1 MYKLRT
7 PATNARPTAH
17 PRIMEAVDPHFE
29 CLKTLFDQVPVCI
42 ITPMLSSNRARTV

>member
-1 MYKLRT
+1 MCELRT

-29 CLKTLFDQVPVCI
+29 CLKPLFNQVSVRI
-42 ITPMLSSNRARTV
+42 IAPTAES